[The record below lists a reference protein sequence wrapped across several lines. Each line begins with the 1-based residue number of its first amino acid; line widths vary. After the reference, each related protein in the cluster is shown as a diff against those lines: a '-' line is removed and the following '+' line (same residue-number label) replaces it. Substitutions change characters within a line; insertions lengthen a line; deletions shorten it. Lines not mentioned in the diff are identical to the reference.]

1 MPWSKHVRD
10 AVQVCA
16 LNPLE
21 LTSLARVESSTDLF
35 WGIIA
40 KRSRQPN
47 ECWAINTYAWPLAIS
62 NRAILQHE
70 MIEMGFVE
78 GAKAQLKNLEEL
90 LAKLSRAKETKQ

>member
-1 MPWSKHVRD
+1 LGDYSK
-10 AVQVCA
+10 A
-16 LNPLE
+16 
-21 LTSLARVESSTDLF
+21 ES
-35 WGIIA
+35 
-40 KRSRQPN
+40 KPN

-78 GAKAQLKNLEEL
+78 GAKAQLKNLDEL